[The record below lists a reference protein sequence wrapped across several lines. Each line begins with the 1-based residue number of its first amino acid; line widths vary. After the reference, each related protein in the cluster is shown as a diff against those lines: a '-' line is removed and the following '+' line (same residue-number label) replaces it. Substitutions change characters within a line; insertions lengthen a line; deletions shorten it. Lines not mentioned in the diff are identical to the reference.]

1 MLRGVRLCRFVGA
14 RNSSQGD
21 VQSVPS
27 INRDNGQREV
37 REFLLAEDLTHL
49 LVYVVAHVSVA
60 NLCNG
65 FGPGESGALA
75 FRVVR

>member
-1 MLRGVRLCRFVGA
+1 
-14 RNSSQGD
+14 
-21 VQSVPS
+21 
-27 INRDNGQREV
+27 
-37 REFLLAEDLTHL
+37 
-49 LVYVVAHVSVA
+49 VSVA